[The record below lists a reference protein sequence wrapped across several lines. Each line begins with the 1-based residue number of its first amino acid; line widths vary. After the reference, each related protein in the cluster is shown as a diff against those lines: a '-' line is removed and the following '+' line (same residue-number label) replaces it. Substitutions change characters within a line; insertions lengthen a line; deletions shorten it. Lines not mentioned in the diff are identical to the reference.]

1 MLRIDYQDLSG
12 RYLLEWMPL
21 HRARRAAN
29 VGGRSGALYGAL
41 RHFAVERV
49 FGGPFEEAIRW
60 CACLAMEG
68 GYCLLVHARLCNVQR
83 ILLHRMCG

>member
-1 MLRIDYQDLSG
+1 MA
-12 RYLLEWMPL
+12 L

-60 CACLAMEG
+60 CACAVMEDG
-68 GYCLLVHARLCNVQR
+68 CCCLVHARLCSIQR
-83 ILLHRMCG
+83 FLPHRRCG